1 MIKID
6 ILEYKDNK
14 YYYTLFDILLK
25 NLPITKDS
33 FFKSLD
39 INPSTYRKC
48 RKGELKIGKQI
59 LNKLANYYEYKIP
72 SNDLIDE
79 LNQNLNRIYDYMY
92 YKIDKTFNDDLNYL
106 DNLIKEN
113 YLIFPIIKLF
123 KLLILVS
130 QNLDYNIIKNEYAK
144 LYKECTGYKKFYNE
158 SLLYVYNLISYIFFE
173 EIPSDIL
180 TKEYVDGALYYG
192 ISSRCLIEEKYI
204 ECLYFTDKAEE
215 YLYKDGNINR
225 LLLLNNNKMISHLN
239 MSNYKECII
248 LAERQF
254 LILKS
259 IDTPNKN
266 VLQKQTERNFTC
278 ALLGLKEYRQV
289 IEYYNTE
296 VNFYLTDFLTLLI
309 AKYYDNVNDYKMYF
323 NDIKSEQENDV
334 LNLFDCMDLLDE
346 YLNTRNKKLISN
358 FKNYDVS
365 ELLIKIIK
373 KI

>member
-1 MIKID
+1 M
-6 ILEYKDNK
+6 
-14 YYYTLFDILLK
+14 
-25 NLPITKDS
+25 S
-33 FFKSLD
+33 
-39 INPSTYRKC
+39 
-48 RKGELKIGKQI
+48 
-59 LNKLANYYEYKIP
+59 
-72 SNDLIDE
+72 
-79 LNQNLNRIYDYMY
+79 IYH
-92 YKIDKTFNDDLNYL
+92 
-106 DNLIKEN
+106 
-113 YLIFPIIKLF
+113 
-123 KLLILVS
+123 
-130 QNLDYNIIKNEYAK
+130 
-144 LYKECTGYKKFYNE
+144 FYNE

-173 EIPSDIL
+173 EIPSNIL

-192 ISSRCLIEEKYI
+192 ISSRCLIEGKYI

-239 MSNYKECII
+239 MSNYKECIT

-289 IEYYNTE
+289 IEYYDTE

-309 AKYYDNVNDYKMYF
+309 AKYFDNINDYKMYF

-373 KI
+373 KV

>member
-72 SNDLIDE
+72 SDDLIDE

-113 YLIFPIIKLF
+113 YLIFPILKLF
-123 KLLILVS
+123 KLLLLVS

-144 LYKECTGYKKFYNE
+144 LYKECAGYKKFYNE

-180 TKEYVDGALYYG
+180 TKEYIDGALYYG
-192 ISSRCLIEEKYI
+192 ISSRCLIEGKYI

-248 LAERQF
+248 LAKRQF

-289 IEYYNTE
+289 IEYYDTE